1 MGENLHVDAGMTVV
15 LQDMV
20 VGPVL
25 AEVVA
30 MIRTRPRHVVVLD
43 PDPVVLAAREAGRVK
58 MAYGPGRGPDAFVT
72 ELRGTTPRVGWW
84 LDTSEQDPAAT
95 AAAVHARLAEALVG
109 DPLQPGE
116 TSQPSAGTS

>member
-43 PDPVVLAAREAGRVK
+43 PDLAAVAARESGRAK
-58 MAYGPGRGPDAFVT
+58 TAYGPGWGPDSFVAG
-72 ELRGTTPRVGWW
+72 LRETTPRIGWW

-116 TSQPSAGTS
+116 TSRPSAGAS